1 MSVLV
6 TGASG
11 FLGCPLVES
20 LTEAGCQ
27 VIAVG
32 RGTIPKRLSTI
43 ANLEWVERDIA
54 KDGLIADVVSSAD
67 VVFHL
72 AGAKDFN
79 EERDECLFI
88 EANEKLTI
96 RLIQACSRFKKKV
109 IFASSQMVYGDPDKI
124 FVTED
129 FPLMGMDSTP
139 YACSKINTENWLR
152 CMQKNH
158 GGSIISLRFCGF
170 LDGGG
175 NIDYMI
181 DRALHDESIEL
192 FSKGMV
198 CRDYLTIEKAVEAFL
213 LAAAYHS
220 NAGFEVFN
228 IGSGKAVST
237 YELAKL
243 ICAELGSRSEI
254 VLSDRKAPRAN
265 FVFNL
270 EKAVN
275 HLGFVPEDLRAS
287 ISAYAMKRK
296 SLFIKAGLNGQD

>member
-1 MSVLV
+1 MAVLV

-11 FLGCPLVES
+11 FLGCPLVER
-20 LTEAGCQ
+20 LTEVGHQ

-43 ANLEWVERDIA
+43 TNLEWVERDIA
-54 KDGLIADVVSSAD
+54 KDGLTPDVVSSAD

-72 AGAKDFN
+72 AGAKEFN
-79 EERDECLFI
+79 EEYDECLFL

-109 IFASSQMVYGDPDKI
+109 IFASSQMVYGDPDHMS
-124 FVTED
+124 VTEE
-129 FPLMGMDSTP
+129 FPLLGMNSTA

-158 GGSIISLRFCGF
+158 GESIISLRFCGF
-170 LDGGG
+170 VDGGG
-175 NIDYMI
+175 SIDYVI
-181 DRALHDESIEL
+181 DRALRDEPIEL
-192 FSKGMV
+192 FSRGMV
-198 CRDYLTIEKAVEAFL
+198 CRDYLTIDKALEAFL
-213 LAAAYHS
+213 LAASYHADS
-220 NAGFEVFN
+220 GFEAFN

-270 EKAVN
+270 EKAVK

-287 ISAYAMKRK
+287 ISTYAMKRK
-296 SLFIKAGLNGQD
+296 SLFIQVGLNG